1 MMEDEIRHEVN
12 QIVMDIFELEA
23 DELTGEADLHKVYGG
38 DSIQKL
44 ELILALEK
52 RFGLHYSLTEQA
64 GMDCVNDIV
73 RVTAK
78 HARS

>member
-1 MMEDEIRHEVN
+1 MTQDEIRREVN
-12 QIVMDIFELEA
+12 QIVMEIFELDE
-23 DELTGEADLHKVYGG
+23 DELKGDSDFHNELGG

-44 ELILALEK
+44 ELIVALEK

-64 GMDCVNDIV
+64 GMNCVNDIV

-78 HARS
+78 YAQP

>member
-1 MMEDEIRHEVN
+1 MTQDEIRHEVN
-12 QIVMDIFELEA
+12 QIVTEIFELDD
-23 DELTGEADLHKVYGG
+23 DELKGEADFHAALGG

-52 RFGLHYSLTEQA
+52 RFGLHYSLSEQA
-64 GMDCVNDIV
+64 GMNCVNDVV

-78 HARS
+78 YAKP